1 LTNQEMSCAALGYSP
16 ESPCRAMRTEFL
28 PPSPRKG
35 VVEGPKQQQAFQFP
49 EGNPIAKAAF
59 KY

>member
-1 LTNQEMSCAALGYSP
+1 MSCAALGYSP